1 MTRRNRSG
9 LPEYCS
15 WNYDRHGKRRVRFR
29 QGGFSTYLSGLPWS
43 DDFMRQY
50 AAALDGVK
58 AAPSNIG
65 AERTQLGT
73 FDALAVSYCKLVF
86 PRLRPSTRASRRNII
101 ERFRV
106 EHGKKP
112 VRLIRREHIVAI
124 INSKAATPQAANNL
138 LKVLH
143 MLFDHAIA
151 INMIGSNPA
160 SGVKKFKTESDGY
173 HTWTEA
179 EVTQFKG
186 RHPVGSKARLALA
199 LLLTGQRG
207 GDVRLMGW
215 QNLTDDAIA
224 IKQEKTSARLLIPLD
239 IDPSL
244 TECLARVPRTNMTF
258 LTTAHGAPFTRKGF
272 GNWFRARCNEAGL
285 AQCTAHGL
293 RKLVATRLANIGCS
307 EEEIKAITGHRSS
320 SEVARY
326 IKARDQKRL
335 AQNAAAKLKRART
348 EGEHDLSNP
357 ATRLDKM
364 PRK

>member
-1 MTRRNRSG
+1 MRRNKSG
-9 LPEYCS
+9 LPRFCS
-15 WNYDRHGKRRVRFR
+15 WNTDHHGKRRVRFR
-29 QGGFSTYLSGLPWS
+29 KDGFSIYLTGTPWS
-43 DDFMRQY
+43 EDFMRQY
-50 AAALDGVK
+50 AGALDGVK
-58 AAPSNIG
+58 TQASNVG
-65 AERTQLGT
+65 AERTQSGT
-73 FDALAVSYCKLVF
+73 FDALAVSYYELVF
-86 PRLRPSTRASRRNII
+86 PRLRPSTRASRRGII

-112 VRLIRREHIVAI
+112 VRLIRREHLVAI
-124 INSKAATPQAANNL
+124 ISSKAATPQAANNL

-160 SGVKKFKTESDGY
+160 SGVKKFKIESDGY

-179 EVTQFKG
+179 EVTQFKA

-215 QNLTDDAIA
+215 QNLTNGAIA
-224 IKQEKTSARLLIPLD
+224 IKQEKTGVRLLIPLD
-239 IDPSL
+239 IDSSL
-244 TECLARVPRTNMTF
+244 AECLATVPRTNMTF
-258 LTTAHGAPFTRKGF
+258 LTTEYGAPFTRKGF
-272 GNWFRARCNEAGL
+272 GNWFRDRCNEAGL
-285 AQCTAHGL
+285 PQCTAHGL
-293 RKLVATRLANIGCS
+293 RKLVATRLADVSCS

-348 EGEHDLSNP
+348 EGEQDLSNL

>member
-1 MTRRNRSG
+1 MALRNRSG

-29 QGGFSTYLSGLPWS
+29 KGGFSSYLSGLPWS
-43 DDFMRQY
+43 DDFMHQY
-50 AAALDGVK
+50 AAALEGLK
-58 AAPSNIG
+58 AVASNIG
-65 AERTQLGT
+65 AERTQSGT
-73 FDALAVSYCKLVF
+73 FDALVVSYYKLVF

-101 ERFRV
+101 ERFRA

-124 INSKAATPQAANNL
+124 INSRAATPQAANNL

-143 MLFDHAIA
+143 MLFDHAISL
-151 INMIGSNPA
+151 NMIGSNPA
-160 SGVKKFKTESDGY
+160 SDIKKFKTDSDGY

-179 EVTQFKG
+179 EVAQFKAS
-186 RHPVGSKARLALA
+186 HPVGSTAHLALA

-215 QNLTDDAIA
+215 QNLTDGAIA
-224 IKQEKTSARLLIPLD
+224 IKQEKTGARLLIPLD

-244 TECLARVPRTNMTF
+244 AESLAGVPRTNMTF
-258 LTTAHGAPFTRKGF
+258 LTTVHGAPFSRKGF
-272 GNWFRARCNEAGL
+272 GNWFRALCNEAGL
-285 AQCTAHGL
+285 PQCTAHGL

-335 AQNAAAKLKRART
+335 AQSAAAKLKRART
-348 EGEHDLSNP
+348 EGEQDLSNL